1 LKTIP
6 TYEQKEGEFRK
17 ELLRGYVMLFFSDV
31 LSEIYDLSYE
41 DLDREQLA
49 ARDAWFTKNFMDWMD
64 KKGLDAKVLVIDSA
78 EKGIHIV
85 PYVMGFTVDFT
96 FKHILEKDQEEFTL
110 ATIGDYISLG
120 YQVEEISIFDEFPRW
135 IDSFFP
141 PKSI

>member
-41 DLDREQLA
+41 DLDQEQLA
-49 ARDAWFTKNFMDWMD
+49 ARDAWITKNYMDWME
-64 KKGLDAKVLVIDSA
+64 KKGLDAKVLVFDSE

-96 FKHILEKDQEEFTL
+96 FKHLLEKDQEEFTI

-120 YQVEEISIFDEFPRW
+120 YQVEDMSIFSEFPEW
-135 IDSFFP
+135 IDSFYP